1 MVSSEY
7 EIGGFCS
14 IQGGSGIEEIN
25 YCYWDTQTSGTTES
39 DGGTGKTTAEMMMQS
54 TFETWDFDEIWC
66 MAENETYPHLKAIE
80 DCETISVNENI
91 RLIVE
96 VLKQFRMK
104 SSENMQAIS
113 DDFNA
118 KIKELYEKK
127 SIDNITEEEKKAI
140 ETIRQAVKAV
150 SNNLYYAQLLNII
163 QSIREETNRIISRKG
178 P

>member
-1 MVSSEY
+1 MTERLLDSMINKINQITTSLDGTIAQITQMSTAIQNMSQKFSE
-7 EIGGFCS
+7 
-14 IQGGSGIEEIN
+14 
-25 YCYWDTQTSGTTES
+25 
-39 DGGTGKTTAEMMMQS
+39 
-54 TFETWDFDEIWC
+54 
-66 MAENETYPHLKAIE
+66 
-80 DCETISVNENI
+80 ETISVNENI

-127 SIDNITEEEKKAI
+127 SIEKITEEEKKAI
-140 ETIRQAVKAV
+140 EKIRQAAKAV

-163 QSIREETNRIISRKG
+163 QSIREETNRIISSKE

>member
-1 MVSSEY
+1 MTENLLNNMINKINQITTSLDGTIAQITQMSTAIQNMSQKFSE
-7 EIGGFCS
+7 
-14 IQGGSGIEEIN
+14 
-25 YCYWDTQTSGTTES
+25 
-39 DGGTGKTTAEMMMQS
+39 
-54 TFETWDFDEIWC
+54 
-66 MAENETYPHLKAIE
+66 
-80 DCETISVNENI
+80 ETISVNENI

-118 KIKELYEKK
+118 KIKELSDKK

-163 QSIREETNRIISRKG
+163 QSIREETNRIISRK
-178 P
+178 